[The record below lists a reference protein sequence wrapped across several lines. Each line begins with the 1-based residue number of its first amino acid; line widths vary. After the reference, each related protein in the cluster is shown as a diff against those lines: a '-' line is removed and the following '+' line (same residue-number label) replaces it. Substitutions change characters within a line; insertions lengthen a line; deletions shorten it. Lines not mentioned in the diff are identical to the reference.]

1 MTIPYNYL
9 AHNKKQISNNQL
21 FTHNNHFFSKYL
33 NFSFYLC
40 QTIMNEETMIHV
52 EGIKDEMI
60 ANNLTPY
67 RFTHPGEII
76 KDELE
81 DRGISQREFAQ
92 NVGMSY
98 SVLNELLN
106 AHRPLTTNTALLFEA
121 ALGLP
126 AELLMRI
133 QTKYNLQMARKDKDV
148 IRWMAKIRNA
158 AAVL

>member
-1 MTIPYNYL
+1 
-9 AHNKKQISNNQL
+9 
-21 FTHNNHFFSKYL
+21 
-33 NFSFYLC
+33 
-40 QTIMNEETMIHV
+40 MIHID
-52 EGIKDEMI
+52 GIKDEMI
-60 ANNLTPY
+60 ANNLTPF

-121 ALGLP
+121 ALG
-126 AELLMRI
+126 

>member
-1 MTIPYNYL
+1 MRLLKFKFYFCTI
-9 AHNKKQISNNQL
+9 
-21 FTHNNHFFSKYL
+21 
-33 NFSFYLC
+33 
-40 QTIMNEETMIHV
+40 IHID
-52 EGIKDEMI
+52 GIKDEMI
-60 ANNLTPY
+60 ANNLTPF

-133 QTKYNLQMARKDKDV
+133 QTKYQTKYNLQTARKDKDV

-158 AAVL
+158 AAVF

>member
-1 MTIPYNYL
+1 MG
-9 AHNKKQISNNQL
+9 SRL
-21 FTHNNHFFSKYL
+21 FL
-33 NFSFYLC
+33 LLP
-40 QTIMNEETMIHV
+40 V
-52 EGIKDEMI
+52 
-60 ANNLTPY
+60 LL
-67 RFTHPGEII
+67 THPGEII

-106 AHRPLTTNTALLFEA
+106 THRPLTTNTALLFEA

>member
-1 MTIPYNYL
+1 
-9 AHNKKQISNNQL
+9 
-21 FTHNNHFFSKYL
+21 
-33 NFSFYLC
+33 
-40 QTIMNEETMIHV
+40 MIHI
-52 EGIKDEMI
+52 EGIKDDMI
-60 ANNLTPY
+60 ANNLTPF
-67 RFTHPGEII
+67 RFNHLGEII

-106 AHRPLTTNTALLFEA
+106 AHHPLT
-121 ALGLP
+121 

-133 QTKYNLQMARKDKDV
+133 QTKYNLQTARKDKEI

>member
-1 MTIPYNYL
+1 MD
-9 AHNKKQISNNQL
+9 
-21 FTHNNHFFSKYL
+21 
-33 NFSFYLC
+33 
-40 QTIMNEETMIHV
+40 
-52 EGIKDEMI
+52 GIIDEMI
-60 ANNLTPY
+60 ANNLTPF

-81 DRGISQREFAQ
+81 DRGISQREFAERI
-92 NVGMSY
+92 GMSY

-126 AELLMRI
+126 ADVLMRI
-133 QTKYNLQMARKDKDV
+133 QTKYNLQTARKDKEI
-148 IRWMAKIRNA
+148 IRWMARIRNA

>member
-1 MTIPYNYL
+1 
-9 AHNKKQISNNQL
+9 
-21 FTHNNHFFSKYL
+21 
-33 NFSFYLC
+33 
-40 QTIMNEETMIHV
+40 MNEETMIHV

-60 ANNLTPY
+60 ANNLTPF
-67 RFTHPGEII
+67 RFIHPGEII

-106 AHRPLTTNTALLFEA
+106 AHHPLTTNTALLFEA

-133 QTKYNLQMARKDKDV
+133 QTKYNLQTARKDKEI
-148 IRWMAKIRNA
+148 IRWMAKIRKTA
-158 AAVL
+158 AF